1 MEKLFSYGTLQLE
14 TVQLETFGRLLTG
27 NEDILPGYTLDEIQI
42 QDKAVIATSGTDRH
56 PILKYTGLSSDSVAG
71 TVFEITEDELQQSD
85 EYEVAEYQR
94 VSAQLKSG
102 VTAWIYADARSQTT

>member
-27 NEDILPGYTLDEIQI
+27 EEDILPGYTLDEIQI
-42 QDKAVIATSGTDRH
+42 KDKTVIATSGTDRH
-56 PILKYTGLSSDSVAG
+56 PILKYTGDSADYVKG
-71 TVFEITEDELQQSD
+71 TVFEITADELQQSD

-102 VTAWIYADARSQTT
+102 TTAWIYADARPETT

>member
-27 NEDILPGYTLDEIQI
+27 EEDILPGYKLDEIKI
-42 QDKAVIATSGTDRH
+42 KDKAVIATSGTDRH
-56 PILKYTGLSSDSVAG
+56 PILKYTGESSDSVAG
-71 TVFEITEDELQQSD
+71 TVFEITADELQQSD

-94 VSAQLKSG
+94 VTAQLKSG
-102 VTAWIYADARSQTT
+102 ITAWIYADARSENT